1 MGGWSERVMG
11 QKGFFDVERR
21 LEAISALGDP
31 LETIK
36 KIVPWEDFRTDIE
49 AVTETK
55 PEERKSNAG
64 RKPYDTILKFKIMV
78 LQSLHN
84 LSDDRTEYLI
94 RDRISFMR
102 FLDLELED
110 PVPDA
115 TTIWLFREALAQAGL
130 IDKLFERF
138 GQHLEAEGYIA
149 RGGQI
154 IDATIVSVP
163 KQRNTKEENEAIKA
177 GKTPEGWEKQ
187 PAKNAQKDRDAR
199 WTKRND
205 ESFYGYK
212 NHLGVDKGHKLIRKW
227 DATDAAVHD
236 SQKLARRSARSL
248 QHRQRGVGGQRLP
261 LGADRGEPEGEGL
274 AEPYPPARCTQSSAV
289 RAPEVGEHDAL
300 EGARRCRARIRP
312 AAELDGRQDRAHH
325 RHRASEIQDRH
336 DEPRLQHPPAG
347 SARADGSC
355 TRLSVLTGGVR
366 VHRAKHRADA
376 SQASKRSP
384 IGDSPWH
391 ERCNARSAK
400 TEIAESEY
408 CSRFP
413 RFYHVLESISR
424 GRCGKVSGV
433 GRYPAQKQRPRSR
446 YSLQTESGLALD
458 ELLKTI
464 ASRGSKVI
472 LTFPNH
478 RCSNGLSGHSVH
490 KIATR
495 HFRVTRRTI
504 ASRFSTLGGT
514 SDNRGDEA
522 GRAARR
528 YTRELVLILTQI

>member
-21 LEAISALGDP
+21 LDAISALGDP

-163 KQRNTKEENEAIKA
+163 RQRNTKEENE
-177 GKTPEGWEKQ
+177 T
-187 PAKNAQKDRDAR
+187 
-199 WTKRND
+199 
-205 ESFYGYK
+205 
-212 NHLGVDKGHKLIRKW
+212 IR
-227 DATDAAVHD
+227 A
-236 SQKLARRSARSL
+236 
-248 QHRQRGVGGQRLP
+248 
-261 LGADRGEPEGEGL
+261 
-274 AEPYPPARCTQSSAV
+274 
-289 RAPEVGEHDAL
+289 GEHDAL
-300 EGARRCRARIRP
+300 ESARACRARIRP
-312 AAELDGRQDRAHH
+312 PAELDGRQDRAHH
-325 RHRASEIQDRH
+325 RHRAGE
-336 DEPRLQHPPAG
+336 
-347 SARADGSC
+347 
-355 TRLSVLTGGVR
+355 V
-366 VHRAKHRADA
+366 
-376 SQASKRSP
+376 
-384 IGDSPWH
+384 
-391 ERCNARSAK
+391 
-400 TEIAESEY
+400 
-408 CSRFP
+408 
-413 RFYHVLESISR
+413 
-424 GRCGKVSGV
+424 
-433 GRYPAQKQRPRSR
+433 
-446 YSLQTESGLALD
+446 
-458 ELLKTI
+458 
-464 ASRGSKVI
+464 
-472 LTFPNH
+472 
-478 RCSNGLSGHSVH
+478 
-490 KIATR
+490 
-495 HFRVTRRTI
+495 
-504 ASRFSTLGGT
+504 
-514 SDNRGDEA
+514 
-522 GRAARR
+522 
-528 YTRELVLILTQI
+528 